1 MKTSIKRYAAVA
13 ADTFYFDAATGLLA
27 GVTSAAEIQRQEVTT
42 KVIFR
47 DYKKV
52 DGVRIPH
59 TFEFE
64 EPAFASFTIR
74 LDSVKHSIKAD
85 AKRFKKTK

>member
-1 MKTSIKRYAAVA
+1 MQ
-13 ADTFYFDAATGLLA
+13 G
-27 GVTSAAEIQRQEVTT
+27 QEVTT

-52 DGVRIPH
+52 DGVQIPH
-59 TFEFE
+59 TLELE

-74 LDSVKHSIKAD
+74 LDSVKHNIKAD
-85 AKRFKKTK
+85 AKWFKKNK